1 MKRKRTIKVFCFTAI
16 LMCALVPSL
25 WISMNIPDERTTAEV
40 QEQTVLEEEVQMEKM
55 QIVIGQK
62 TYNVSLYENETTK
75 SLKNLLPMTVSMEE
89 FNGNEKYT
97 YLSQSLPT
105 ARVYPGQ
112 IHTGDLMLYGSD
124 CLVLFYEDFA
134 TSYGYTPLGKV
145 DDPAGLV
152 EAVGSG
158 SNFSDGSGISNEYFG
173 IERQPAETR
182 EYGLYD

>member
-1 MKRKRTIKVFCFTAI
+1 MNGGKSMKRKRTIKVFCFTAI

-25 WISMNIPDERTTAEV
+25 WISMNIPEDRTTAE
-40 QEQTVLEEEVQMEKM
+40 EKQTVLEEEVQMEKM

-62 TYNVSLYENETTK
+62 TYSVSLYENETTK
-75 SLKNLLPMTVSMEE
+75 SLKNMLPMTVSMEE
-89 FNGNEKYT
+89 LNGNEKYT
-97 YLSQSLPT
+97 YLSKSLPT
-105 ARVYPGQ
+105 DRVYPGQ

-145 DDPAGLV
+145 DDPAGLA

-158 SNFSDGSGISNEYFG
+158 AVEVTFQMGVE
-173 IERQPAETR
+173 
-182 EYGLYD
+182 

>member
-1 MKRKRTIKVFCFTAI
+1 MNGGKAMKRKRTIKVFCFTAI
-16 LMCALVPSL
+16 LMCALLPSL

-62 TYNVSLYENETTK
+62 TYSVSLYENETTK
-75 SLKNLLPMTVSMEE
+75 SLKEMLPMTVSMEE
-89 FNGNEKYT
+89 LNGNEKYT

-105 ARVYPGQ
+105 ARVYPRQ

-145 DDPAGLV
+145 DDPAGLA

-158 SNFSDGSGISNEYFG
+158 AVEVTFQMGVE
-173 IERQPAETR
+173 
-182 EYGLYD
+182 

>member
-25 WISMNIPDERTTAEV
+25 WISMNIPDERTTAEAP
-40 QEQTVLEEEVQMEKM
+40 EQTVMEEEVQMEKM

-75 SLKNLLPMTVSMEE
+75 SLKEMLPMTVSMEE
-89 FNGNEKYT
+89 LNGNEKYT

-105 ARVYPGQ
+105 DRVYPGQ

-124 CLVLFYEDFA
+124 CLVLFYEDFR
-134 TSYGYTPLGKV
+134 TSYRYTRLGHIST
-145 DDPAGLV
+145 PAGLA
-152 EAVGSG
+152 EAMGEGSV
-158 SNFSDGSGISNEYFG
+158 SVTF
-173 IERQPAETR
+173 RLR
-182 EYGLYD
+182 

>member
-25 WISMNIPDERTTAEV
+25 WNSMNIPDEMTTADV
-40 QEQTVLEEEVQMEKM
+40 QEQTILKEEVQMEKM

-62 TYNVSLYENETTK
+62 TYNVSLYDNETTK
-75 SLKNLLPMTVSMEE
+75 SLKNMLPMTVSIGEL
-89 FNGNEKYT
+89 NGNEKYT

-105 ARVYPGQ
+105 AQVYPEQ

-134 TSYGYTPLGKV
+134 TNYGYTPLGKV
-145 DDPAGLV
+145 DDPSGLA
-152 EAVGSG
+152 EAVGNG
-158 SNFSDGSGISNEYFG
+158 AVEVTFQMGVE
-173 IERQPAETR
+173 
-182 EYGLYD
+182 